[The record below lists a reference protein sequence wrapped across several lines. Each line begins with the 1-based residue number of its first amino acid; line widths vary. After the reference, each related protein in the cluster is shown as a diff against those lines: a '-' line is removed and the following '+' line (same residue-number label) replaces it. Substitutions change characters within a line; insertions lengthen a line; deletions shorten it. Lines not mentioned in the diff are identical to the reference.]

1 MQLNIAKLHQWL
13 LALFVFLIP
22 LHQGFSTLALLLLTL
37 VSLIPYKDNS
47 FYRYFNQ
54 SWDSWIYFGLL
65 ALGLLYTS
73 DLTMGLRV
81 LETNLSLIAMP
92 IVFTRIYPFTSRVT
106 KFLCNA
112 FCAGL
117 TVALVYSL
125 LVSANYFSTGGDW
138 REFLGDKFTSH
149 LDNTHPVYFAY
160 YIIFAITYGLY
171 NIYYGELKL
180 SRIWLSLFV
189 IFMFFMI
196 LLTGSGTAIIGL
208 LFSLLYFVLKF
219 AFEESRDISKTTAF
233 LISVSLLSGLLMASY
248 NEVLGFGY
256 EDYWERFVLWKSA
269 VYALPDWI
277 FGVGTGDYI
286 AVLNQYY
293 RTHDLG
299 FFAASN
305 YNPHNQFIEVFF
317 SIGVPGL
324 AALSIMLIRPIYLA
338 VRSQTIIGFLSLFP
352 FLAYGI
358 TEVFLGR
365 FQGVV
370 FFALL
375 QQIFI
380 SESFTTRSTSK
391 LVLMTRNQT

>member
-1 MQLNIAKLHQWL
+1 MGL
-13 LALFVFLIP
+13 LVLF
-22 LHQGFSTLALLLLTL
+22 
-37 VSLIPYKDNS
+37 S
-47 FYRYFNQ
+47 FIVGSNKRYLRRLWAQ
-54 SWDSWIYFGLL
+54 SWDSWIYFGLF
-65 ALGLLYTS
+65 AVGLVYTS
-73 DLTMGLRV
+73 DLNMGLRV

-92 IVFTRIYPFTSRVT
+92 IVFTRIYPFTSKDM

-112 FCAGL
+112 FCVGL
-117 TVALVYSL
+117 MVALVYSL
-125 LVSANYFSTGGDW
+125 MVSASYYAATGDW
-138 REFLGDKFTSH
+138 REFLGDRFTSH

-171 NIYYGELKL
+171 NVYYGELKL
-180 SRIWLSLFV
+180 SLNGLSVFV

-196 LLTGSGTAIIGL
+196 LLTGSGTAVIGL
-208 LFSLLYFVLKF
+208 LFCLLYFVLKF
-219 AFEESRDISKTTAF
+219 VFEESRDIGKTTAF
-233 LISVSLLSGLLMASY
+233 LISIVLLSGLLMASY
-248 NEVLGFGY
+248 NEMLGFGY

-286 AVLNQYY
+286 SVLNQYY
-293 RTHDLG
+293 TTHDLG

-305 YNPHNQFIEVFF
+305 YNPHNQFIEVLF
-317 SIGVPGL
+317 SVGVSGL
-324 AALSIMLIRPIYLA
+324 LALSVMLVRPIYLA
-338 VRSQTIIGFLSLFP
+338 VRTQTILGFLSLFP

-380 SESFTTRSTSK
+380 SEALTTRNTSK
-391 LVLMTRNQT
+391 SVLMTQNQM